1 MTIQNGCF
9 IHLFKTIHIL
19 ELKEINNTKE
29 HTATSMNKISPAIEA
44 SSLSKKFGDIIAVDN
59 LSFYVNPGEIFGL
72 VGPDGAGK
80 STTLRMLSSI
90 MDPTSGDA
98 LIAGYDVITQASDV
112 KDQLAYM
119 SQKFGLYPD
128 LTVMENIDFYADL
141 YGVARKGRDSRV
153 DELLNFS
160 NMVPFKK
167 RKAGDLSGGMKQK
180 LQLVCA
186 LIHTPKVLLLDEP
199 TNGVDPVSRRDFW
212 KILYRLLKENVS
224 ILVTTAYLDEAER
237 CNRVGLLD
245 HGKMIAV
252 GTMAEIRT
260 LMRGKILSIRSS
272 RARDINR
279 LLSRQFQH
287 GRLNELNAHVT
298 KESNHVNKNSDLERG
313 VNISIKN
320 VNVFGD
326 RVHVVCDDIAA
337 TEKACRFFLDR
348 AGIVHEAMTEVIPSL
363 EDVFVSI
370 LNKDG
375 SSNDH
380 SHQPDFKENAQLSST
395 MAVLQSPREDQLS
408 GSGNKSSSRADKTGI
423 KITSKAVSV
432 KNLTR
437 RFGDFTAVNN
447 INFEVRQGEIFGFL
461 GPNGAGK
468 STTIR
473 MLCGLLKPTEGDGT
487 VAGFDVRNQAEEIK
501 QHIGYMSQKF
511 SLYED
516 LTVDENINFYG
527 GIYGLKGK
535 ALGNR
540 KKWAIEMA
548 GLKDHRNSL
557 TAILSGGWKQRL
569 ALACAI
575 LHEPPIIFLD
585 EPTSGVDPISRRGFW
600 DLIYEMA
607 EQGITIFVTTH
618 YMDEAEYCDRIALI
632 YGGEM
637 IAIGTPMELK
647 TKLMKDRNA
656 NIDPLNPLKEKERDF
671 SMPNMEEVFISLIEE
686 VDRDKKE
693 HKQIL

>member
-1 MTIQNGCF
+1 MT
-9 IHLFKTIHIL
+9 
-19 ELKEINNTKE
+19 
-29 HTATSMNKISPAIEA
+29 TSMNRTAPAIEA
-44 SSLSKKFGDIIAVDN
+44 SALTKRFGEVTAVDS
-59 LSFYVNPGEIFGL
+59 LTFTVNPGEIFGL

-80 STTLRMLSSI
+80 STTLRMLSTI
-90 MDPTSGDA
+90 MDPTSGA
-98 LIAGYDVITQASDV
+98 ASIAGYDVITQAAQV

-119 SQKFGLYPD
+119 SQKFSLYPD
-128 LTVMENIDFYADL
+128 LTVMENINFYADL
-141 YGVARKGRDSRV
+141 YGVGSKGRGSKI

-167 RKAGDLSGGMKQK
+167 RRAYDLSGGMKQK

-186 LIHTPKVLLLDEP
+186 LIHTPRVLLLDEP

-212 KILYRLLKENVS
+212 KILYRLLKESVS

-237 CNRVGLLD
+237 CDRVGLLD
-245 HGKMIAV
+245 HGKMVAV
-252 GTMAEIRT
+252 GDMAQIRS

-272 RARDINR
+272 KARAIKR
-279 LLSRQFQH
+279 LLSSQINLPVSSQSDFTKRDGHMDQQSNLTERYAH
-287 GRLNELNAHVT
+287 MDHQRTPVEKGSELIR
-298 KESNHVNKNSDLERG
+298 S
-313 VNISIKN
+313 

-326 RVHVVCDDIAA
+326 RVHVVCSEIQE
-337 TEKACRFFLDR
+337 TKRWCRLLLER
-348 AGIVHEAMTEVIPSL
+348 AGIEHESMTEAIPTL

-370 LNKDG
+370 L
-375 SSNDH
+375 DH
-380 SHQPDFKENAQLSST
+380 EK
-395 MAVLQSPREDQLS
+395 
-408 GSGNKSSSRADKTGI
+408 RADGISNSSETDEEISGKSEDVKTIGNI
-423 KITSKAVSV
+423 GDLAVKV
-432 KNLTR
+432 ENLTR
-437 RFGDFTAVNN
+437 RFGDFTAVNR
-447 INFEVRQGEIFGFL
+447 ISFKVPRGEIFGFL

-473 MLCGLLKPTEGDGT
+473 MLCGLLEPTEGDGA
-487 VAGFDVRNQAEEIK
+487 VAGFDVKSQAEEIK

-516 LTVDENINFYG
+516 LTVEENINFYG
-527 GIYGLKGK
+527 GIYGLTAKK
-535 ALGNR
+535 LDKR

-548 GLKDHRNSL
+548 GLKDHRKSL

-607 EQGITIFVTTH
+607 ERGITIFVTTH

-632 YGGEM
+632 YGGNM

-647 TKLMKDRNA
+647 SAIMRQRETKESDMRQYQ
-656 NIDPLNPLKEKERDF
+656 
-671 SMPNMEEVFISLIEE
+671 SMPNMEEVFVSLIEA
-686 VDRDKKE
+686 VDQKRVMQE
-693 HKQIL
+693 RA